1 MLEPWLGTWSGNVY
15 VTCFNEHFGRL
26 KVKTNFSTSGPPLRI
41 DGIYELSTI
50 ILKNQVGFPVYK
62 HELKDRYFF
71 MNDIGQYP
79 MIGVSHTMTI
89 VDNDYLHGN
98 LDWLSGKLIIKHKNL
113 LLVLLTIYIFPI

>member
-62 HELKDRYFF
+62 HESKDRYFF

-79 MIGVSHTMTI
+79 MFGVSQTMSI
-89 VDNDYLHGN
+89 VNDDYLHGN
-98 LDWLSGKLIIKHKNL
+98 LDWLSGEH
-113 LLVLLTIYIFPI
+113 VIF